1 MTDPIA
7 QFQAWF
13 AEAAKPGVE
22 TKAASLATVNPAGDP
37 ANRMVLVQYVD
48 ARGFTFFTNLTSPKA
63 RDLIAR
69 PRAALC
75 VYWDHVARQVRAS
88 GAVEPVPAVEADAY
102 FAKRPRESQIGA
114 WASRQSETL
123 EARTALEDRVREAEA
138 RFDGQPVPRPPFWSG
153 FRLVPDRIEF
163 WIGGAGRLHD
173 RELFER
179 QGDTWQTRRL
189 YP

>member
-1 MTDPIA
+1 M
-7 QFQAWF
+7 
-13 AEAAKPGVE
+13 
-22 TKAASLATVNPAGDP
+22 
-37 ANRMVLVQYVD
+37 
-48 ARGFTFFTNLTSPKA
+48 
-63 RDLIAR
+63 
-69 PRAALC
+69 
-75 VYWDHVARQVRAS
+75 
-88 GAVEPVPAVEADAY
+88 EADAY
-102 FAKRPRESQIGA
+102 FVTRPRESQIGA

-123 EARTALEDRVREAEA
+123 ESRDALENRVREAEA

-163 WIGGAGRLHD
+163 WVGGAGRLHD